1 MRYYMHVIN
10 MIAKLMINFAIQKI
24 VAIKFCN
31 ANFTM
36 MSLFRLD
43 GNFAEGFKKGGRY
56 FVCVTHGGADV
67 LVAHG
72 LLYGV
77 RVAVGSELQG
87 TVSMAEAMECYVL
100 CDA

>member
-1 MRYYMHVIN
+1 MHVTN
-10 MIAKLMINFAIQKI
+10 MIAKLITSFEMQKI
-24 VAIKFCN
+24 IAIKFCN

-36 MSLFRLD
+36 VSLFRLD
-43 GNFAEGFKKGGRY
+43 GDFAEGFQKGGRY

-72 LLYGV
+72 LLYCV

-87 TVSMAEAMECYVL
+87 TISMAEAMECYVL
-100 CDA
+100 CDT